1 MARGKRLTVVVT
13 PNGLVEGGKLGGVQ
27 SSVLLVAYLI
37 RLRRA
42 GKSPS
47 KLVAMPLIPNRGRES
62 QVKTKIVGWAHNILS
77 DGTQQRIEYFG
88 RGLVWLVEISIELL
102 RIDWIGVL
110 V

>member
-1 MARGKRLTVVVT
+1 MLAAEDLPDVGDRLMWGVHEKTVVVT
-13 PNGLVEGGKLGGVQ
+13 PNSLVEGGKLGGVQ

-37 RLRRA
+37 RN
-42 GKSPS
+42 
-47 KLVAMPLIPNRGRES
+47 M
-62 QVKTKIVGWAHNILS
+62 LS

-102 RIDWIGVL
+102 RIDWTGVL